1 MTWKMGL
8 PMEQE
13 EALGRKLRGQK
24 EDPNRKPHLCHY
36 STWVGDG
43 SSSGHSGS
51 KGKET
56 APPHLPLQL
65 ASLSNIPVGAG
76 RDHGLQGSE
85 ASAMCGRTQALVLLQ
100 PLQVIQF
107 IYCHS
112 SQELLF
118 PGAKGISITAV
129 WVLFVDIY

>member
-1 MTWKMGL
+1 MTPKIGL
-8 PMEQE
+8 LMEQE

-24 EDPNRKPHLCHY
+24 GDPNRKPHLCHY

-43 SSSGHSGS
+43 SSGGHSDS

-65 ASLSNIPVGAG
+65 ASLSNLPTGAG

-85 ASAMCGRTQALVLLQ
+85 ASATGGRSQALVLL
-100 PLQVIQF
+100 
-107 IYCHS
+107 H
-112 SQELLF
+112 LF
-118 PGAKGISITAV
+118 R
-129 WVLFVDIY
+129 